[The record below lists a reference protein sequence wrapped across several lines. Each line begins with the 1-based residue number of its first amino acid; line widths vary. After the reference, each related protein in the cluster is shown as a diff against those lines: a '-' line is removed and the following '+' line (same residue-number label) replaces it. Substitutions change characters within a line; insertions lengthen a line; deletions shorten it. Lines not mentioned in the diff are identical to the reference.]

1 MSVARHTAYNIAG
14 AAVPVLISLATVPP
28 YLHIVGFARYG
39 ILAICWMLLGYFNLF
54 DLGLGR
60 AISQKLATLEA
71 ASPEA
76 RSRNFWTAVLLSVG
90 LALIAILLF
99 YPVALIVLS
108 RVHFDS
114 PGLRGEVGAALP
126 WLSATLPVG
135 IAYGVLN
142 GALEGR
148 RRFLAINAVGAISA
162 GASAIFP
169 LAAAVFFGP
178 ALWHLIAA
186 ALAARAISLTLL
198 ALACRR
204 AVPVLAPGRPHR
216 SDVSALLRFGGWAT
230 LTNTIGPL
238 LQFWDRFAIGAV
250 IGSAAVGLY
259 VVPSNLIA
267 QLSVLPTALS
277 SALFPRIAAAGV
289 EDGRRLT
296 EESVSILAFALT
308 PLTLGVFLLA
318 GPFLA
323 LWLGGDTGTAMA
335 PLAFILAGGAWA
347 NSLARIA
354 FAELQARGRPDL
366 PARTH
371 LAELIPYAALLYVTL
386 ATMGVAGA
394 AVAWSIRCLADAAI
408 LFWFSH
414 ASLRT
419 LRPLLVDLLLVGL
432 GLGCALAFP
441 LWSLAKAALIV
452 AIGIV
457 WLAFAWRR
465 RPPRLDA
472 LLAEWSAGLKR
483 RRLRG

>member
-1 MSVARHTAYNIAG
+1 
-14 AAVPVLISLATVPP
+14 
-28 YLHIVGFARYG
+28 
-39 ILAICWMLLGYFNLF
+39 
-54 DLGLGR
+54 
-60 AISQKLATLEA
+60 
-71 ASPEA
+71 
-76 RSRNFWTAVLLSVG
+76 
-90 LALIAILLF
+90 
-99 YPVALIVLS
+99 
-108 RVHFDS
+108 
-114 PGLRGEVGAALP
+114 
-126 WLSATLPVG
+126 
-135 IAYGVLN
+135 
-142 GALEGR
+142 
-148 RRFLAINAVGAISA
+148 
-162 GASAIFP
+162 
-169 LAAAVFFGP
+169 
-178 ALWHLIAA
+178 
-186 ALAARAISLTLL
+186 
-198 ALACRR
+198 
-204 AVPVLAPGRPHR
+204 
-216 SDVSALLRFGGWAT
+216 
-230 LTNTIGPL
+230 
-238 LQFWDRFAIGAV
+238 
-250 IGSAAVGLY
+250 
-259 VVPSNLIA
+259 
-267 QLSVLPTALS
+267 LS